1 MLQEQTELLG
11 LLASYA
17 YDPYGHTLACFPW
30 AEGELETSAVQIV
43 GDVASC

>member
-30 AEGELETSAVQIV
+30 AKLETSPVQIV
-43 GDVASC
+43 REVASC